1 MEIRV
6 LRYFL
11 TVAQEGN
18 ITAAAAALHVTQPTL
33 SRQIRD
39 LETELGEQLLERHS
53 HNVTLTREGTLFYE
67 RAKDIVGLVEQTEA
81 EFKSLRNGL
90 EGDVYLGAAETREMA
105 VVARAIK
112 RMQDQYPQVVVHLSS
127 GNAADLCVQLDR
139 GTLDFALLSQP
150 LTLGKYECLD
160 LPGTNRW
167 MLYTRKDGPLAKK
180 KAVTCD
186 DLAGEPLIVSSQ
198 SVRAISSNNVIEWFG
213 DCLKDMRFVADFN
226 LPFNAAVLAEEG
238 IGSLIT
244 WDGLVDVSEQSKL
257 CVRPLEPR
265 VESSL
270 TIAWRKRSS
279 FSHAAAVFLDFLR
292 GEVSAGGYSATR
304 GVV

>member
-6 LRYFL
+6 LKYFL

-18 ITAAAAALHVTQPTL
+18 ITAAAAKLHVTQPTL

-39 LETELGEQLLERHS
+39 LERELGEQLFERHS
-53 HNVTLTREGTLFYE
+53 HNVALTREGTLFRE

-81 EFKSLRNGL
+81 EFKALRSNL
-90 EGDVYLGAAETREMA
+90 EGDVYFGAAETREIG

-112 RMQDQYPQVVVHLSS
+112 RMQEQYPRVVVHLSS

-150 LTLGKYECLD
+150 LTLSKYACFD
-160 LPGTNRW
+160 LPGKNRW
-167 MLYTRKDGPLAKK
+167 MLYTRKDNPLAEKE
-180 KAVTCD
+180 AIACD
-186 DLAGEPLIVSSQ
+186 DLKDEPLIVSSQ
-198 SVRAISSNNVIEWFG
+198 SMRAVTDNNVIEWFG
-213 DCLKDMRFVADFN
+213 SHLKDIRFVADFN

-244 WDGLVDVSEQSKL
+244 WDGLVDISERSAL
-257 CVRPLEPR
+257 CMRPLEPAI
-265 VESSL
+265 ESRL
-270 TIAWRKRSS
+270 TVAWRKHSS
-279 FSHAAAVFLDFLR
+279 FSHAAEVFLDFLR
-292 GEVSAGGYSATR
+292 EEVAQANAENVPG
-304 GVV
+304 

>member
-6 LRYFL
+6 LKYFL

-18 ITAAAAALHVTQPTL
+18 ITAAAAKLHVTQPTL

-39 LETELGEQLLERHS
+39 LERELGEQLFERHS
-53 HNVTLTREGTLFYE
+53 HNVVLTREGTLFRE

-81 EFKSLRNGL
+81 EFKALRSNL
-90 EGDVYLGAAETREMA
+90 EGDVYFGAAETREMG

-112 RMQDQYPQVVVHLSS
+112 RMQEQYPRVVVHLSS

-150 LTLGKYECLD
+150 LTLGKYACFD
-160 LPGTNRW
+160 LPGKNRW
-167 MLYTRKDGPLAKK
+167 MLYTRKDNPLAEKE
-180 KAVTCD
+180 AIACD
-186 DLAGEPLIVSSQ
+186 DLKDEPLIVSSQ
-198 SVRAISSNNVIEWFG
+198 SMRAVTDNNVIEWFG
-213 DCLKDMRFVADFN
+213 SRLKDMRLVADFN

-244 WDGLVDVSEQSKL
+244 WDGLVDVSEGSAL
-257 CVRPLEPR
+257 CMRPLEPAI
-265 VESSL
+265 ESRL
-270 TIAWRKRSS
+270 TVAWRKHGS
-279 FSHAAAVFLDFLR
+279 FSHAAEVFLDFLR
-292 GEVSAGGYSATR
+292 EEVAQADAENAPG
-304 GVV
+304 